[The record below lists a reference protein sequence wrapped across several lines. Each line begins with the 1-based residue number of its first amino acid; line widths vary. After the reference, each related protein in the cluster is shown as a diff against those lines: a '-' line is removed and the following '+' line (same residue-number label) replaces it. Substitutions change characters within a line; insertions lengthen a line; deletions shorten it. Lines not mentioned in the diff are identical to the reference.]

1 MFRHREDF
9 RIQNLKPRNYSG
21 YKIHASDVIN
31 HTTQRITT
39 SAETVFSDC
48 FFTGSSAAF
57 AGVFFARD
65 CRNRTTRLA
74 IATKVQENAHFPTDI
89 GPIRQSRFQRIA
101 RRYKTI
107 KLIFAS
113 FIQKTDYSAGVST
126 ASSAGSPSC
135 GTKRPALPIKVTS
148 EPLTLYHSPPML

>member
-1 MFRHREDF
+1 MMFRHREDF
-9 RIQNLKPRNYSG
+9 RIQNLKSRNYSG
-21 YKIHASDVIN
+21 YKTHASDVIN

-48 FFTGSSAAF
+48 VITGSSAVSF
-57 AGVFFARD
+57 GVFFARD

-74 IATKVQENAHFPTDI
+74 ITTKVQENAHLSADI

-113 FIQKTDYSAGVST
+113 FMQKTDYSAGVSA

-135 GTKRPALPIKVTS
+135 GTKRPALPIAVTS
-148 EPLTLYHSPPML
+148 L

>member
-1 MFRHREDF
+1 MMFRHREDF

-21 YKIHASDVIN
+21 YKIHARDVIN

-57 AGVFFARD
+57 VDVFFARD

-74 IATKVQENAHFPTDI
+74 IATKVQENAHLSADI

-101 RRYKTI
+101 RIYKTI
-107 KLIFAS
+107 KLIFAV
-113 FIQKTDYSAGVST
+113 FIVSIRYNSQYGYDPIPCRE
-126 ASSAGSPSC
+126 SSHP
-135 GTKRPALPIKVTS
+135 
-148 EPLTLYHSPPML
+148 

>member
-1 MFRHREDF
+1 MMFRHREDF
-9 RIQNLKPRNYSG
+9 LILHLKSRNYIG
-21 YKIHASDVIN
+21 YKIHARDVIN

-39 SAETVFSDC
+39 NTETVFSVC
-48 FFTGSSAAF
+48 FFPGSSAAF
-57 AGVFFARD
+57 VDVFFARD

-107 KLIFAS
+107 KLILAIFML
-113 FIQKTDYSAGVST
+113 KTDYSAATSVST
-126 ASSAGSPSC
+126 GSVSDSAAASSSASC
-135 GTKRPALPIKVTS
+135 GT
-148 EPLTLYHSPPML
+148 